1 MFNQEWLV
9 QNRLVGKQGWSSSRS
24 IAADKYE
31 RQTSRRNDLCNGTD
45 VAACD
50 IDVENG
56 QIEYRRA
63 GQRLGRLNTTGLV
76 NGEIPLRDQRSR
88 KKKEGRDPLFRSVPT
103 IAPMVSVAATYVGAA
118 V

>member
-1 MFNQEWLV
+1 
-9 QNRLVGKQGWSSSRS
+9 
-24 IAADKYE
+24 
-31 RQTSRRNDLCNGTD
+31 
-45 VAACD
+45 
-50 IDVENG
+50 
-56 QIEYRRA
+56 
-63 GQRLGRLNTTGLV
+63 V